1 MKLIVI
7 SDKVF
12 DIFRA
17 TGTDFSLL
25 ADLKTMKSILSNEDR
40 YENSYVAYR
49 VSCYLRDGDSELSN
63 TFKVLENISLVFDQ
77 PFVLVGQ
84 GTESA
89 SVSGD
94 ETWFGTSLRK
104 LRDKNEIRD
113 GQHPMIRNVELVGS
127 STIVLVVS
135 TREDQEYGMRTPMYA
150 CYANEAFDESVVRDC
165 LSYFIRVNSVE
176 AGLRSPLKR
185 MLLRNA

>member
-12 DIFRA
+12 EIFRA
-17 TGTDFSLL
+17 TETDFSLL

-40 YENSYVAYR
+40 YENSCVAYR

-63 TFKVLENISLVFDQ
+63 TFKVLENISLIFDQ
-77 PFVLVGQ
+77 PFDLAYRRNE
-84 GTESA
+84 T
-89 SVSGD
+89 VSGD

-113 GQHPMIRNVELVGS
+113 GQHPMIRNVELVGN

-135 TREDQEYGMRTPMYA
+135 TKEDQEYGMRTPMYA